1 MTVLID
7 VLDTRRSSSSGK
19 SRLKTPA
26 DSRDLF
32 SQDDETGK
40 ESADNK
46 YSYDHLYLAD
56 QDSIIDKRN
65 VEAIRLCNSLMDF
78 ILTDATAQVV
88 HEFETHWQLLTDADE
103 QRTHGKQGNPNADGD
118 SYAGCARESSSG
130 AAAASCASV
139 FRSDVRR
146 RVSDGEDS
154 MRCDGQGGS
163 GGGMRGGE
171 KRARL
176 GATAA
181 SPSAL
186 LAHLRRFFPWAS
198 KADTS
203 AIEGRELLDCAS
215 RQMEEGGVTSE
226 NPCEPLN
233 PCDLSAKDKTH
244 RADRIEKVTQKTVTG
259 CIRSMSGI
267 TELCVE
273 PHTIHTKVKQHRY
286 NIYIIYTVY
295 NIHLLHIVC
304 HVVYFIVYIIW
315 SRRHFSL
322 QYISSELRANQT
334 LLLILILRRH
344 MQDNDL
350 PRIVKILLHLLQR
363 RDLELKTAATSFLIR
378 LYAQVERER
387 DCERERERQRER
399 ERARASERER
409 DAAR

>member
-19 SRLKTPA
+19 LRFKTPA

-32 SQDDETGK
+32 SQGDETGK
-40 ESADNK
+40 ESADDK
-46 YSYDHLYLAD
+46 YNYDHLYLPD

-103 QRTHGKQGNPNADGD
+103 QRKHGKQGNPNADGNL
-118 SYAGCARESSSG
+118 YAGCARDSSSG

-146 RVSDGEDS
+146 CVSDSEDS
-154 MRCDGQGGS
+154 MRCDDQGGS
-163 GGGMRGGE
+163 EGRVQGAE
-171 KRARL
+171 KRVRF
-176 GATAA
+176 GASAA

-186 LAHLRRFFPWAS
+186 LAHLRRSFPWAS

-244 RADRIEKVTQKTVTG
+244 RADSREKVTQKTVTG

-267 TELCVE
+267 AELCVE
-273 PHTIHTKVKQHRY
+273 PHTIHTKVKEHRY
-286 NIYIIYTVY
+286 NIYIY
-295 NIHLLHIVC
+295 NIYCV
-304 HVVYFIVYIIW
+304 
-315 SRRHFSL
+315 
-322 QYISSELRANQT
+322 
-334 LLLILILRRH
+334 
-344 MQDNDL
+344 
-350 PRIVKILLHLLQR
+350 
-363 RDLELKTAATSFLIR
+363 
-378 LYAQVERER
+378 
-387 DCERERERQRER
+387 
-399 ERARASERER
+399 
-409 DAAR
+409 